1 MKMKKKL
8 LLNIV
13 LIAAGLPS
21 SWCQSYIF
29 NEHGTT
35 GNYYNGIIRSQ
46 YITYYETQYIGYF
59 AYIPT
64 LNGTFSS
71 VKVPAGWRVK
81 DFRVVNDTAYFCGT
95 DLSNNTALLGHFC
108 INNLLSGS
116 GTVDF
121 YRETG
126 ISSWMRIL
134 NRMAVYFNKKN
145 NRLSVMAIGQ
155 TTNPDPEMS
164 GADRVVYIPDYN
176 SSQACLFE
184 NTPNEYFWDVASTD
198 NFFALLGTTRIGGN
212 TMTMRCVPTGTNAAG
227 FTSAITNSRQ
237 YSCTLLFSSGIRAT
251 AFDLDY
257 VAAASYH
264 KKSTGSGWD
273 YGMQIFTLH
282 MPSMQ
287 MLYNQRYTMGTP
299 SEPAFSLPPRD
310 MANLPDSN
318 ALMVIDTHMCHPYYG
333 VAKLNPYP
341 TSSYCPVYYFYD
353 NTNFTKLKSIAATT
367 PGACMASG
375 DAQWLKIDLN
385 TLGYPAYSNNCIKSY
400 RADFDIFTTYDNFQY
415 DPGVV
420 TLYNMSVQFVT
431 NNNIEETNYDSGC
444 N

>member
-1 MKMKKKL
+1 MKMKKIL

-13 LIAAGLPS
+13 LIAAWLPS

-29 NEHGTT
+29 NEHGVT
-35 GNYYNGIIRSQ
+35 GNYFNGIIRSQ
-46 YITYYETQYIGYF
+46 FITYYETLNSGYF

-71 VKVPAGWRVK
+71 VKIPDRWRVK

-116 GTVDF
+116 GTIDF

-134 NRMAVYFNKKN
+134 NRMALYYNKNTNK
-145 NRLSVMAIGQ
+145 LSVMAIGQ

-198 NFFALLGTTRIGGN
+198 NYFALLGTTRIGGN
-212 TMTMRCVPTGTNAAG
+212 TMTMRCVPAGTNAAG
-227 FTSAITNSRQ
+227 FTSTITNSRQ
-237 YSCTLLFSSGIRAT
+237 YPCTLFFSSGIRAT

-264 KKSTGSGWD
+264 KENNSTGWD
-273 YGMQIFTLH
+273 YGMQTFTLH

-287 MLYNQRYTMGTP
+287 MLYNQRYTMGTL

-310 MANLPDSN
+310 MAYLPDSN
-318 ALMVIDTHMCHPYYG
+318 ALMVIDTHMCRPYYG

-341 TSSYCPVYYFYD
+341 TSSYGSVYYFYD
-353 NTNFTKLKSIAATT
+353 NTTNIIEVKSIAATI
-367 PGACMASG
+367 PGVCIASG

-385 TLGYPAYSNNCIKSY
+385 TLGYPEYSNNCIKSY
-400 RADFDIFTTYDNFQY
+400 RADFDKYTPYNNYQY
-415 DPGVV
+415 EPGVV

-431 NNNIEETNYDSGC
+431 NNNTEEINLT
-444 N
+444 